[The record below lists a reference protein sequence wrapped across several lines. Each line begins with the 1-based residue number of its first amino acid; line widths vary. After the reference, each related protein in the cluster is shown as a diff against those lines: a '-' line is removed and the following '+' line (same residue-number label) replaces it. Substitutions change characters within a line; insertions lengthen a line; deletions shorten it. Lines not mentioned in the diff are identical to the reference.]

1 MGILPAHTSLLSA
14 ETAKSVLSL
23 SLFSRYKVL
32 CMCLWLWE
40 MKYSSHKKW
49 LSSLSSTTLYN
60 EGPVQAETRGIVT
73 RQHTHI
79 RSPKDTLGVEEP
91 QSALTTT
98 SHAGL
103 LAFFSTFW
111 ILALYWEGVCSSQ
124 AAKST
129 HKKARI
135 RWSEREGR
143 KVPLNIIKGAVWGTE
158 LVALRA
164 QPCKQ

>member
-14 ETAKSVLSL
+14 ETALSVRSL
-23 SLFSRYKVL
+23 SLFSRYEVL
-32 CMCLWLWE
+32 CVCLWLWE

-79 RSPKDTLGVEEP
+79 WSPKDTLGVEEP
-91 QSALTTT
+91 RSALTTTT

-103 LAFFSTFW
+103 LAFFSTLW
-111 ILALYWEGVCSSQ
+111 ILALCWKGVCSSQ

-129 HKKARI
+129 HKRQ
-135 RWSEREGR
+135 EYGDPREDIWQC
-143 KVPLNIIKGAVWGTE
+143 L
-158 LVALRA
+158 
-164 QPCKQ
+164 